1 MNPSTRPGL
10 PQHKKPSWHNGIP
23 FESGRV
29 VDAMRDFLLDLV
41 LPPSDRA
48 VMIQWAIMAP
58 LWLIALVAT
67 RHRSKDTRTFVI
79 GVVVLNLAWFVARMI
94 H

>member
-1 MNPSTRPGL
+1 
-10 PQHKKPSWHNGIP
+10 
-23 FESGRV
+23 
-29 VDAMRDFLLDLV
+29 MRDFLLDLA

-48 VMIQWAIMAP
+48 VMIQWAVMVP
-58 LWLIALVAT
+58 FWLIVLVVT

-79 GVVVLNLAWFVARMI
+79 GLAVLNLAWFVARTI

>member
-1 MNPSTRPGL
+1 VNPSAKSGL
-10 PQHKKPSWHNGIP
+10 PQHQKPSCHDGILV
-23 FESGRV
+23 ESGRV

-48 VMIQWAIMAP
+48 VMIQWAVMVP
-58 LWLIALVAT
+58 FWLAVLVVT
-67 RHRSKDTRTFVI
+67 RHRSKDTRTFII
-79 GVVVLNLAWFVARMI
+79 GLAVLNLAWFAARTI